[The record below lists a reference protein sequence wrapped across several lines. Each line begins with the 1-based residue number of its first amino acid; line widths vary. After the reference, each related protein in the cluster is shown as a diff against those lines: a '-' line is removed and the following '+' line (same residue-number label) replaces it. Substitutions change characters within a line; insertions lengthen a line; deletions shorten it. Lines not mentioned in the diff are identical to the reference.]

1 MSNEQAVPEEKKRI
15 KAAIARIAASY
26 GVGKKDLPAIFDCTP
41 NVVNNWVYFGR
52 IPLAQ
57 LEKCKKD
64 TGANI
69 DWQLYGT
76 PQTQTKLVIDV
87 DELKKVVK
95 AALLSAVAFDLIEF
109 KTPGACD
116 QLTAKL
122 SNDLE
127 GCQRQQ
133 QQVVEDDK

>member
-1 MSNEQAVPEEKKRI
+1 MLNVKANPELKKRI
-15 KAAIARIAASY
+15 KEAILRIAQAY
-26 GVGKKDLPAIFDCTP
+26 GVSKKELPAIFDCTA
-41 NVVNNWVYFGR
+41 NVINNWAYFGR

-57 LEKCKKD
+57 LEKCRSD

-76 PQTQTKLVIDV
+76 PQPQTKLAIGV

-95 AALLSAVAFDLIEF
+95 AALLSAEEFELIDF
-109 KTPGACD
+109 KTAGACD

-122 SNDLE
+122 SNDLDNY
-127 GCQRQQ
+127 QS
-133 QQVVEDDK
+133 QQVVEDGK